1 MYILVAGLVLFIGVH
16 LLREFGLRDPL
27 LQRFGEGA
35 YKGLYSLV
43 ALAGLGL
50 IVWGKSSAPFI
61 MVWQP
66 VYELRSITHFLMLP
80 AWILVVAGNVPMSH
94 LRQHTVHPM
103 LLGTVL
109 WGGSHL
115 WANGDLAS
123 ALMFGS
129 LSLWA
134 LFKYFALLRSK
145 PASNARPSWL
155 WDVFVVILGFSLY
168 GVVMVYH
175 GPLFGIGLSFE

>member
-1 MYILVAGLVLFIGVH
+1 MFILVIGLMLFLGVH
-16 LLREFGLRDPL
+16 LLREFRLREPL
-27 LQRFGEGA
+27 LVRLGEGP
-35 YKGLYSLV
+35 YKGLYSLA

-50 IVWGKSSAPFI
+50 VIWGKSVAPFV

-66 VYELRSITHFLMLP
+66 VYELRTITHFLMLP

-103 LLGTVL
+103 LLGTAL

-123 ALMFGS
+123 ILLFGS
-129 LSLWA
+129 FTLWA
-134 LFKYFALLRSK
+134 LFKFISLLRSK
-145 PASNARPSWL
+145 PASRARPSWL
-155 WDVFVVILGFSLY
+155 WDVFVVVLGFSLY
-168 GVVMVYH
+168 GVVMIYH
-175 GPLFGIGLSFE
+175 GQLFGIGLSFD